1 MKNLDDMIN
10 DKKWYNVRS
19 DADGNLVYKYL
30 QKPSIFDDK
39 DNNPYYTDK
48 KTDKKTDKE
57 TDKETDKKTDKE
69 TDKKTDKETD
79 KETDKKTDKETDK
92 ETDKKTDKETDK
104 ETDKKT
110 DNDYEEIVLD
120 KQDLIEACRG
130 FSGKSLDE
138 ELIRAIEKK
147 LKLPKGI
154 LDEYRVLLEK
164 IFKEAS
170 NKKATGIPKKAP
182 EKTRKCTKRN
192 PAPVSGKCPEDIPYL
207 RDSCCYKTRKSP
219 IIGNNKKDKPSAIS
233 WGHEI
238 NSNGEKSDIT
248 KAVSNDDYTAMGFE
262 NILFP
267 E

>member
-1 MKNLDDMIN
+1 VSRLNVDSYKTRDYDNNDPVETYKYRMKNLDDMIN

-48 KTDKKTDKE
+48 K
-57 TDKETDKKTDKE
+57 
-69 TDKKTDKETD
+69 
-79 KETDKKTDKETDK
+79 TDKKTDKETDK